1 MNKSA
6 TSKSVVPAASGFSAV
21 DLEALRHAQR
31 RLEHPSLA
39 ARLTGRLGAPIE
51 KAFRALP
58 EPWHEG
64 LQEAMHASL
73 ERALNLAIY
82 SLGKEGRA
90 PRSTRYHKA
99 LGMLSG
105 AAGGLF
111 GLPAVLAELPVTSA
125 IILRAIADIARGQ
138 GEDLRNPEARLACME
153 VFALGGRS
161 RDDDAADAGYYS
173 IRLALGLHF
182 TRVPQRVLN
191 RGIVQW
197 SPPMLVRFIAEI
209 GARFGVVVT
218 EKAALQMVPILGA
231 GTGSLI
237 NLIFMEHFQDIA
249 RAHFTVRRLERLYGS
264 ELTRAEYEKLAR
276 RDRKEVLP

>member
-1 MNKSA
+1 MHES
-6 TSKSVVPAASGFSAV
+6 TVSKNVMPVASGFSAV
-21 DLEALRHAQR
+21 DLEALRHAHR
-31 RLEHPSLA
+31 RLEHPSFA
-39 ARLTGRLGAPIE
+39 ARLTGRLGAPVE

-58 EPWHEG
+58 EPWHES

-73 ERALNLAIY
+73 ERALKLAIY
-82 SLGKEGRA
+82 SLGKEGKA
-90 PRSTRYHKA
+90 RSTRYHKA

-111 GLPAVLAELPVTSA
+111 GLPAVLAELPITSA
-125 IILRAIADIARGQ
+125 IMLRAIADIARSQ
-138 GEDLRNPEARLACME
+138 GEDLSRPEARLACME

-182 TRVPQRVLN
+182 TRIPQRLLD

-249 RAHFTVRRLERLYGS
+249 RAHFTVRRLERLYGP
-264 ELTRAEYEKLAR
+264 ELTRAEYEKLTR
-276 RDRKEVLP
+276 RDRKGMLP